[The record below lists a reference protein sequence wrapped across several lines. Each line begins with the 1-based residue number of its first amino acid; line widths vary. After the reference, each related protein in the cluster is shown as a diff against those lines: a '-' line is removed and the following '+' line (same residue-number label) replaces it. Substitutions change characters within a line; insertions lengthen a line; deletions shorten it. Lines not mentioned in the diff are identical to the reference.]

1 MPRVTK
7 KILIQGPMERVFDLV
22 TTAKYWTQWHPATI
36 SVTGAIDQPMQRGD
50 TIRERARVAGIIAEN
65 DWTVVKRKRLSHV
78 ALKMPGTR
86 LGDLE
91 LVYRFQ
97 PRGAE
102 VEFTRELEFDLS
114 KLPPLTRSEIERQL
128 LSDSEVGL
136 KRLKTLVEG
145 MLTNE

>member
-1 MPRVTK
+1 MARVTK
-7 KILIQGPMERVFDLV
+7 KILIHGPIERVFDLV
-22 TTAKYWTQWHPATI
+22 TTAKYWTQWHPVTI
-36 SVTGAIDQPMQRGD
+36 SVSGAIDQPMQRGD
-50 TIRERARVAGIIAEN
+50 KIRERARVAGIIAEN

-91 LVYRFQ
+91 IVYRFQ
-97 PRGAE
+97 AHGVE
-102 VEFTRELEFDLS
+102 VEFTRELEYDLS
-114 KLPPLTRSEIERQL
+114 KLPALTRNEIKRQL
-128 LSDSEVGL
+128 VSDSEVGL